1 MANYKTPCDDD
12 HYPKENDHKEHGGSN
27 VVLSC
32 GTGSGLTLPVNG
44 ALLNGSREAVIG
56 GSYGSPGLVV
66 GTVSLDA
73 RGLEDPT
80 IKIDFS
86 SLINF
91 KANLLIGFEFRLIYQ
106 LSKTCDNGQ
115 KIPLS
120 SWIFEKELDVE
131 LGTTLGIPQNLRVNF
146 EFKEPFDF
154 VWCECES
161 CGGCCV
167 YTVEVIDIYT
177 YNIECASITNV
188 GLTALAVGK

>member
-1 MANYKTPCDDD
+1 MANYKTPGDDD
-12 HYPKENDHKEHGGSN
+12 PYSKENNHKEYGGSN
-27 VVLSC
+27 VVMNC

-44 ALLNGSREAVIG
+44 GNLNGAREAVQG
-56 GSYGSPGLVV
+56 GSYGSPALIV
-66 GTVSLDA
+66 GTVSLETK
-73 RGLEDPT
+73 GLEDPT

-86 SLINF
+86 SLLNF
-91 KANLLIGFEFRLIYQ
+91 KADLFIGFEFRAIFQ

-115 KIPLS
+115 KVPLS
-120 SWIFEKELDVE
+120 SWIFQKELDVD
-131 LGTTLGIPQNLRVNF
+131 LGTTLAIPQNLRVNF

-167 YTVEVIDIYT
+167 YTVEIIDICA

-188 GLTALAVGK
+188 ALTVLAVGK